1 MWYIDNAGR
10 PVGPV
15 SEMEFRDAVAD
26 EPVRR
31 ASLVWFEGLAQWRF
45 YGDAERIPDRYGI
58 APQTTGSTAQRSL

>member
-45 YGDAERIPDRYGI
+45 YGD
-58 APQTTGSTAQRSL
+58 RSESVV